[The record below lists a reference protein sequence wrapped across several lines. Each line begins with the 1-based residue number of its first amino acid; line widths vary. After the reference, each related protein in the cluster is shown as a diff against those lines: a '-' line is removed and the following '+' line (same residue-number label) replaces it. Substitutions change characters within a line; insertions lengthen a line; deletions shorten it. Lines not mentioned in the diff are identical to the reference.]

1 MSQDLAVGG
10 TVGRV
15 SPGERVHPAGAAT
28 RRFDGHRPGS
38 PGYRRLSLALFAAGL
53 ATFAEL
59 YSTQPVLPDLAARFT
74 LSPASSALSVS
85 AATLGLGVALLVVGP
100 VTERIGRTPLMHA
113 SLAASSVVGVL
124 CAVAP
129 TWPLLLG
136 LRVLQGV
143 TLAGLSAVAMAYLR
157 EEVHPEAHARA
168 SGLYI
173 GGTALGGMAGRLL
186 ASGVGDLA
194 GWRWALGAIALFGVV
209 CTVVV
214 RVLLPASRG
223 FVPAAAG
230 GRAAWAATRHVL
242 GDPALLL
249 LYAFAA
255 LAMGGFVATYNAL
268 GFRLAAPPYAL
279 SLGVAGLVFLSY
291 ALGSVSSTVAGRLAD
306 RHGRRAVM
314 PVGVVVALAGV
325 ALTLV
330 APLWL
335 VVVGIALETVGFF
348 AAHGVASGWVS
359 ARAHLGGG
367 GTGQASSFYLFAYY
381 LGSSVFGAVSGLAWS
396 SGGWDLVVAVV
407 GGLFVLALGC
417 ALGLRWVPSLLQ
429 RRHDGEPVGH

>member
-1 MSQDLAVGG
+1 MPAAETS
-10 TVGRV
+10 R
-15 SPGERVHPAGAAT
+15 PAGAAT
-28 RRFDGHRPGS
+28 RPFEGHRPGS
-38 PGYRRLSLALFAAGL
+38 AGYRRLSLALFAAGL
-53 ATFAEL
+53 ATFAAL
-59 YSTQPVLPDLAARFT
+59 YSTQPVLPDLARDFA
-74 LSPASSALSVS
+74 LSPAASALSVS

-100 VTERIGRTPLMHA
+100 VTERHGRTPLMHS
-113 SLAASSVVGVL
+113 SLVAASVVGVL
-124 CAVAP
+124 CALAP
-129 TWPLLLG
+129 SWPTLLA

-157 EEVHPEAHARA
+157 EEVHPEAHGRA

-173 GGTALGGMAGRLL
+173 GGTALGGMVGRLL

-194 GWRWALGAIALFGVV
+194 GWRWALGAIAAFGVV

-214 RVLLPASRG
+214 RLLLPASQG
-223 FVPAAAG
+223 FVPAPAG
-230 GRAAWAATRHVL
+230 RRHAWASTRRVL

-268 GFRLAAPPYAL
+268 GFRLAAPPYRL
-279 SLGVAGLVFLSY
+279 SLGVAGLVFLCY
-291 ALGSVSSTVAGRLAD
+291 ALGSVSSTVAGGLAD
-306 RHGRRAVM
+306 RLGRRAVM
-314 PVGVVVALAGV
+314 PFGIVLATGGLVLTLAG
-325 ALTLV
+325 
-330 APLWL
+330 PLWL
-335 VVVGIALETVGFF
+335 VVPGVALETVGFF

-367 GTGQASSFYLFAYY
+367 GTGQASSLYLFAYY

-396 SGGWDLVVAVV
+396 GGGWDLVVLVV

-417 ALGLRWVPSLLQ
+417 ALALRRVPSLLE
-429 RRHDGEPVGH
+429 RRGDEEPPGQ